1 MIDCSLVY
9 EEHTTE
15 STENTQKM
23 SKAEENP
30 TYFLI

>member
-1 MIDCSLVY
+1 MIDCSLLY

-23 SKAEENP
+23 SKAEGNP
-30 TYFLI
+30 TPQ